1 MAATARKRHDPRRDA
16 TRVALI
22 EAAESLFAEAG
33 PDGVSTRQIGAAIG
47 SHNTN
52 VVAYHFGSKEALIEA
67 VYRHRLPQIDLRRG
81 ELLAAATAAG
91 EADRVEAL
99 LRVFAQPLFE
109 QTDAAG
115 RHSYAGFVA
124 GLERSGLISTRA
136 LVSADF
142 PATEELMRRIGAA
155 LPAQA
160 RAHFDLRL
168 RLVTGMI
175 IGALLLIDREAMGNP
190 AKAGRIFSDALA
202 IGTAAFCAEGK
213 QEVLE
218 GT

>member
-1 MAATARKRHDPRRDA
+1 MTTAARKRHDPRRGA

-22 EAAESLFAEAG
+22 ETAESLFAEAG

-67 VYRHRLPQIDLRRG
+67 VYRHRLPEIDLRRRH
-81 ELLAAATAAG
+81 LLDAAIASG
-91 EADRVEAL
+91 EADKVETL
-99 LRVFAQPLFE
+99 LRIFALPLFE
-109 QTDAAG
+109 QTDSGG
-115 RHSYAGFVA
+115 RHSYAGFLA
-124 GLERSGLISTRA
+124 GMERSGLIATRA

-142 PATEELMRRIGAA
+142 PATEDLMHRIAA
-155 LPAQA
+155 LLPAPA
-160 RAHFDLRL
+160 RLQFDLRL

-175 IGALLLIDREAMGNP
+175 ISGLLLTDREAKGNP
-190 AKAGRIFSDALA
+190 AKAGRIFSDALI
-202 IGTAAFCAEGK
+202 IGAAALCAGV
-213 QEVLE
+213 QGEVIE